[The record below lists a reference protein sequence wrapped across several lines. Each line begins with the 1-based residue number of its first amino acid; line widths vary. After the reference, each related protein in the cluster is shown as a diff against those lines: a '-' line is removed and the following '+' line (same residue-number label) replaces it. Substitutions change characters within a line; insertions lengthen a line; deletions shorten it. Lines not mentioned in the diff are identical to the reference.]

1 MLLDLGDVKLNF
13 ELLVP
18 GLVRYHPIRHYG
30 VPRNTLPEDRTPRG
44 RMERTPANTTMGV
57 RMDLAADMKV
67 TAELEWTDEVGN
79 PTGTPADATATW
91 SVDDSSVIALT
102 DHGDGSAEFAAVGPL
117 GTATVTVS
125 ASAGGKTF
133 TGSDVINVV
142 AGLAERVN
150 VAFGDPEEVT
160 PDDTEPEPVP
170 EP

>member
-1 MLLDLGDVKLNF
+1 
-13 ELLVP
+13 
-18 GLVRYHPIRHYG
+18 
-30 VPRNTLPEDRTPRG
+30 
-44 RMERTPANTTMGV
+44 
-57 RMDLAADMKV
+57 MDLAADMKV

-150 VAFGDPEEVT
+150 IDFGDPEEVT
-160 PDDTEPEPVP
+160 PDDEPAPPVP
-170 EP
+170 